1 MTIPLGLRSPRS
13 DAAVLALS
21 LDRRLSEPLAVQLVR
36 QLREL
41 ILAGRIGRGARLPS
55 SRALAGELGVSRAT
69 VVLAFDQLASEGCL
83 EGRHGAGMY
92 VPAALPE
99 QAPAGG
105 PGARLAGHRS
115 QPPPSPLD
123 RPPPYRPFQVGA
135 VDPALIP
142 FEDWSRRFARIWR
155 SPRPELTGVPDPFGW
170 ADLRAAV
177 SGHLAA
183 WRGIA
188 ADPARIVITSGTA
201 DAIELIAAAAF
212 PPGASVVVEE
222 PGYPSLRAA
231 LNRCAITTVPV
242 PVDAE
247 GLDMSLAPP
256 STGAVGAIVTPSRQF
271 PLGGTLPLAR
281 RLALLDWAERKSRFV
296 VEDDFDSEYRYEG
309 TPLPALTSL
318 DRGGR
323 VIYVGSFSKTL
334 MPTLRLGFIV
344 LPERLVEPARG
355 HLRRRG
361 VLASLMLQ
369 PVLAEFI
376 GSGEYATH
384 IRRSRRIYAR
394 RLAALLGERERLA
407 GWLELEPTS
416 AGMHVVASLGPRLAR
431 VDDHA
436 VAAAARKSGVLVAA
450 LADYH
455 AASPTRRAV
464 LMGFAGFDEPAL
476 AAAVDRLATVLR
488 RL

>member
-1 MTIPLGLRSPRS
+1 MTIPLVSRSPRA
-13 DAAVLALS
+13 DAAILALS
-21 LDRRLSEPLAVQLVR
+21 LDRRRGEPLAVQLVR

-41 ILAGRIGRGARLPS
+41 ILAGRIGPGARLPS

-83 EGRHGAGMY
+83 EGRHGAGMF

-99 QAPAGG
+99 QALAAGPSARPAV
-105 PGARLAGHRS
+105 ARS
-115 QPPPSPLD
+115 
-123 RPPPYRPFQVGA
+123 RPPAKPLHRPAPYRPFQVGA
-135 VDPALIP
+135 VDSALVP

-155 SPRPELTGVPDPFGW
+155 QPRPELTGVPDPFGW
-170 ADLRAAV
+170 ADLRSAV
-177 SGHLAA
+177 SGHLEA

-188 ADPARIVITSGTA
+188 ADPARIVITGGTA
-201 DAIELIAAAAF
+201 DAIELIASTAF
-212 PPGASVVVEE
+212 APGASVVVEE
-222 PGYPSLRAA
+222 PGYPPLREA
-231 LNRCAITTVPV
+231 LNRYAIATVPV

-247 GLDMSLAPP
+247 GLDISLAPVAP
-256 STGAVGAIVTPSRQF
+256 AAAGAIVTPSRQF

-281 RLALLDWAERKSRFV
+281 RLALLDWAERETRFV

-318 DRGGR
+318 DRSGR

-344 LPERLVEPARG
+344 LPERLVEPARA
-355 HLRRRG
+355 HLGRRG

-376 GSGEYATH
+376 GTGEYATH
-384 IRRSRRIYAR
+384 IRRSRRVYAR
-394 RLAALLGERERLA
+394 RLAALLGERDRLS
-407 GWLELEPTS
+407 GYLELEPTA
-416 AGMHVVASLGPRLAR
+416 AGMHVVASLGARLATA
-431 VDDHA
+431 DDRT
-436 VAAAARKSGVLVAA
+436 VAAAARRGGVLVAP

-455 AASPTRRAV
+455 ATSPSRRAV
-464 LMGFAGFDEPAL
+464 LMGFAGFDVPAL
-476 AAAVDRLATVLR
+476 VAAVDHLATALR
-488 RL
+488 RI